1 MVRKNIYPTPIVA
14 TYRYEV
20 MTLDRRIESYITRVQ
35 VLASTDKSYQVRL
48 VEPIRAH
55 WAGDVLWVMKKNINI
70 EQPFCDNKKVC
81 QNVKKRYCQINS
93 RSQNIPLLTR
103 QMSGGRAEKL
113 TKIEKFW

>member
-1 MVRKNIYPTPIVA
+1 MVRKNIYLTPVVA

-55 WAGDVLWVMKKNINI
+55 WAGDVLWVMKKNISI
-70 EQPFCDNKKVC
+70 EQPFCNNKKVC
-81 QNVKKRYCQINS
+81 QNVKK
-93 RSQNIPLLTR
+93 
-103 QMSGGRAEKL
+103 
-113 TKIEKFW
+113 KILSNQFPFTEYPTVDTSNEWWQD